1 MYAECLLR
9 NNANHF
15 SVAEVRDEVVIYSRA
30 DEGRVYE
37 IE

>member
-9 NNANHF
+9 NNANRF
-15 SVAEVRDEVVIYSRA
+15 MVAEIRDEVVIYSRA
-30 DEGRVYE
+30 DEGRVYK